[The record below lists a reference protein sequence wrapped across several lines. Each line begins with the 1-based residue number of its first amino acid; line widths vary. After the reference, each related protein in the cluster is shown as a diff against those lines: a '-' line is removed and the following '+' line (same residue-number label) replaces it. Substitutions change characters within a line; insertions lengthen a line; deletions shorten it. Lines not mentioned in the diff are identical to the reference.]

1 MNRGYTEAFDSAE
14 VIKIEI
20 PEKDTGLPELYED
33 ILVKFGA
40 WVNDYGKLMVEKGIS
55 LYYNTNG
62 SVFTEKY
69 AEYFYSWVM
78 SNTPKEER
86 IEISVPGYTEK
97 LRALPAEYFEAE
109 VYKYFGIPAE
119 KLRESE
125 IYYPDEKYYF
135 LEYGGGIGET
145 PFLVVNEIEE
155 NGDTVIFHLTL
166 DYTYTDG
173 NYDMA
178 LTVKLLPDG
187 GYNYVSYLPE

>member
-1 MNRGYTEAFDSAE
+1 
-14 VIKIEI
+14 
-20 PEKDTGLPELYED
+20 
-33 ILVKFGA
+33 
-40 WVNDYGKLMVEKGIS
+40 
-55 LYYNTNG
+55 
-62 SVFTEKY
+62 
-69 AEYFYSWVM
+69 
-78 SNTPKEER
+78 
-86 IEISVPGYTEK
+86 
-97 LRALPAEYFEAE
+97 
-109 VYKYFGIPAE
+109 IPAE

-145 PFLVVNEIEE
+145 PFLVINEIEE

-187 GYNYVSYLPE
+187 GYNYISYLPE